1 MAKIAIDMRTQA
13 EVAALQ
19 GSANSMTHKNEYNQ
33 FIRACCNRKKF
44 PSALA
49 GPFKESKG
57 ETFNVW
63 LQNKKDLQRTAMV
76 FTRRATHKERLRHRW
91 AFRKK
96 RDIDAMYPEKMQLV
110 KDIIKSKEQNG
121 LWEADPEA
129 KDDPEERMYWMRIDK
144 EFISDDI
151 AEEVTEI
158 QLEADIKNVDDVLG
172 EDSIFSGGAGVN
184 VPGLAAGG
192 NEAFQSVLAQQVGIA
207 PAKKVPKEKKK
218 PAKKGDEKGAEA
230 VDGSARSFAE
240 KVRDQCLVEHTEAQ
254 RMVLQLD
261 NKKQAGPVKDEL
273 AKHSKSMKDNY
284 QQLEKLLAEDGP
296 DDNFEALTS
305 KIVPLFCQ
313 YTENKAIAEAIIKAV
328 KPKKKAKPAVTTE

>member
-1 MAKIAIDMRTQA
+1 M
-13 EVAALQ
+13 
-19 GSANSMTHKNEYNQ
+19 
-33 FIRACCNRKKF
+33 
-44 PSALA
+44 
-49 GPFKESKG
+49 
-57 ETFNVW
+57 
-63 LQNKKDLQRTAMV
+63 
-76 FTRRATHKERLRHRW
+76 
-91 AFRKK
+91 
-96 RDIDAMYPEKMQLV
+96 
-110 KDIIKSKEQNG
+110 
-121 LWEADPEA
+121 
-129 KDDPEERMYWMRIDK
+129 DK
-144 EFISDDI
+144 EFISEDS

-192 NEAFQSVLAQQVGIA
+192 NEAFQSVLAQQVGMQTP
-207 PAKKVPKEKKK
+207 PAKKVAKPKKLL
-218 PAKKGDEKGAEA
+218 KKGDEPGAEA
-230 VDGSARSFAE
+230 VDGSARSQAE

-254 RMVLQLD
+254 RLVLQLD

-296 DDNFEALTS
+296 DDNFEAMNS

-328 KPKKKAKPAVTTE
+328 KPKKKAKPAMTTD